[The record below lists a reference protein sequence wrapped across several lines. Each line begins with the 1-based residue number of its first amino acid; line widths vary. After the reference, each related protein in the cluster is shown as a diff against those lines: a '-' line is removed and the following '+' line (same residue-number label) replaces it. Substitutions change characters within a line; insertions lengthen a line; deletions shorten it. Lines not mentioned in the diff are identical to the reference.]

1 LIGSTLSQYR
11 ILEKLGEGGMG
22 EVYLAEDTS
31 LKRKVALK
39 VLPAEMAADPE
50 RLARFKREAES
61 VAALNHP
68 NIVTIHSVEEVDG
81 THFLTMEWVDG
92 QTLGELMSRGAMP
105 LEKVFEMGVP
115 IADALASAHEE
126 GITHRDLKPAN
137 VMVTGKGR
145 VKVLDFG
152 LAKLAMEGEDGSSD
166 EQPTQ
171 ALTQEGLAVGTVPY
185 MSPEQVRGEAVDHRT
200 DIFSLGVVLY
210 EMASGQRPFGGK
222 SSADLVS
229 AILRDRPPSV
239 TEVRA
244 ELPHHL
250 GRVLQRCM
258 EKDPE
263 KRFQTAKDVRNELE
277 GLKLE
282 VSSGVA
288 RLSSASIPAAQP
300 ESAGPG
306 SRKGLWIGLAA
317 VAVIAV
323 ILAAFW
329 MGSDDSATPVA
340 ELPTAQPGSVG
351 AAADDRT
358 MAVVLPFEN
367 LGPAEDEYF
376 AAGITDEISGRLASV
391 NSLGV
396 ISRQTAARYADS
408 DKSIQQIGNELEVD
422 YVLAGTVRW
431 GRQDDGTS
439 RVRISPELIRVADDR
454 QVWTQGY
461 DREIEDIFEV
471 QSDIANEVIAALG
484 VTLLGGEQEE
494 LDEAPTENVEA
505 YQAFLKARDL
515 SQHGTTIE
523 DLTTG
528 VEALYE
534 TAVELDP
541 EFVEAWV
548 RLAIHHLGIYT
559 GLERTEE
566 RLSKAKAALER
577 AEALGRDLPKVR
589 LARGFYHYYGFREY
603 EQALEE
609 FRKAS
614 ETLPNDSEMRESVG
628 LIYRRKG
635 KLEEAIAEFEAAEQ
649 LDPQNANVLTNL
661 SSSYRAMRRVE
672 ETLAYDARL
681 VELSPED
688 DDVYSN
694 YAQHLLELKGDLERA
709 REEFERA
716 PGSSEFLPF
725 NFAFLFVNERDFA
738 GAIDLVEQLTPTNPL
753 IQAFRFTVLGW
764 AKYMEYGLEEA
775 RSDLES
781 ANQLFSD
788 ALEQAPSNSQFRTV
802 LGLNHL
808 LLGDSDA
815 ALREVRL
822 AVDLDSKDAYAGPVA
837 LENLAIVYAWS
848 GRTDDAL
855 QQIER
860 LLAMDYQSSLTTHRL
875 KYEFWWDPLREDPRF
890 QELIEESS

>member
-1 LIGSTLSQYR
+1 
-11 ILEKLGEGGMG
+11 MG

-105 LEKVFEMGVP
+105 LNKIFDLGVP

-137 VMVTGKGR
+137 VMVNDKGR

-152 LAKLAMEGEDGSSD
+152 LAKLAVEGGEEGSD

-185 MSPEQVRGEAVDHRT
+185 MSPEQVRGEGVDHRT
-200 DIFSLGVVLY
+200 DIFSLGVMLY

-239 TEVRA
+239 TEIRA

-263 KRFQTAKDVRNELE
+263 RRFQTAKDVKNELE

-282 VSSGVA
+282 VSSGTA
-288 RLSSASIPAAQP
+288 RLSSASMPAATLEAP
-300 ESAGPG
+300 SSS

-317 VAVIAV
+317 AAVIA
-323 ILAAFW
+323 LALAVFFTR
-329 MGSDDSATPVA
+329 SDDSETPAASQTA
-340 ELPTAQPGSVG
+340 ETAG
-351 AAADDRT
+351 APASAADDRM

-367 LGPAEDEYF
+367 LGAAEDEYF

-396 ISRQTAARYADS
+396 ISRQTAARFAGS
-408 DKSIQQIGNELEVD
+408 DKSIQQIGEELDVD

-439 RVRISPELIRVADDR
+439 RVRISPELIRVVDDR
-454 QVWTQGY
+454 QVWTQAY

-494 LDEAPTENVEA
+494 LDARPTNNVEA
-505 YQAFLKARDL
+505 YQAFLRARDL
-515 SQHGTTIE
+515 ELHGKTLE
-523 DLTTG
+523 ESTTG
-528 VEALYE
+528 AESEYE
-534 TAVELDP
+534 RAVELDP
-541 EFVEAWV
+541 GFVEAWS
-548 RLAIHHLGIYT
+548 RLSIHHSNVYT
-559 GLERTEE
+559 GFDRTEE
-566 RLSKAKAALER
+566 RLSKAKAALEQ
-577 AEALGRDLPKVR
+577 AEALGHDLPKVR
-589 LARGFYHYYGFREY
+589 QARGFYHYYGFREY
-603 EQALEE
+603 DQALEE
-609 FRKAS
+609 FRKAA
-614 ETLPNDSEMRESVG
+614 ETLPNDSELRAAIG
-628 LIYRRKG
+628 LIYRRQG
-635 KLEEAIAEFEAAEQ
+635 KLEEAIGEFEAARA
-649 LDPQNANVLTNL
+649 LDPKNGNVLSNL
-661 SSSYRAMRRVE
+661 SSTFRALRRVD
-672 ETLAYDARL
+672 ETLDTDDQIL
-681 VELSPED
+681 DLSPED
-688 DDVYSN
+688 DSSYSTK
-694 YAQHLLELKGDLERA
+694 ASHLSALTGDLEGA
-709 REEFERA
+709 REILQQA
-716 PGSSEFLPF
+716 PGSSEFHGF
-725 NFAFLFVNERDFA
+725 DWASQLFNERDFV
-738 GAIDLVEQLTPTNPL
+738 GVIERVEPIASDNPL
-753 IQAFRFTVLGW
+753 VQAFRLTVLGW
-764 AKYMEYGLEEA
+764 AKRLESGIDA
-775 RSDLES
+775 GRGDLES
-781 ANQLFSD
+781 AIGS
-788 ALEQAPSNSQFRTV
+788 LEAILEEAPSNSQVRQV
-802 LGLNHL
+802 LSLNYAQL
-808 LLGDSDA
+808 QDSEA
-815 ALREVRL
+815 AIREARL
-822 AVDLDSKDAYAGPVA
+822 AVDLTAKDAFEGPVA
-837 LENLAIVYAWS
+837 VENLAAVYALV
-848 GRTDDAL
+848 GRIDDAL
-855 QQIER
+855 NQIER
-860 LLAMDYQSSLTTHRL
+860 LLAMDYLNSLTVHRL
-875 KYEFWWDPLREDPRF
+875 RYEFSWDSLREDPRF
-890 QELIEESS
+890 QKLIEERG